1 MKITKVDIYMLD
13 ATAQRA
19 SRRPI
24 CCRVWTDE
32 GFYGDGEA
40 GIAFDYAAP
49 AGIGILWVSPVTVIS
64 RLRSTCG
71 DRHAPGYLPS
81 GHRKRSYA
89 YR

>member
-49 AGIGILWVSPVTVIS
+49 AGIGMLRISPVWSSEKILCVQMS
-64 RLRSTCG
+64 CG
-71 DRHAPGYLPS
+71 RECL
-81 GHRKRSYA
+81 K
-89 YR
+89 

>member
-40 GIAFDYAAP
+40 GIAFDYA
-49 AGIGILWVSPVTVIS
+49 
-64 RLRSTCG
+64 STCG
-71 DRHAPGYLPS
+71 DRHAPGISPVWSSENILCVQMS
-81 GHRKRSYA
+81 CGRECLK
-89 YR
+89 

>member
-49 AGIGILWVSPVTVIS
+49 AGTACSRISPVWSSEKILCVQMS
-64 RLRSTCG
+64 CG
-71 DRHAPGYLPS
+71 RECL
-81 GHRKRSYA
+81 K
-89 YR
+89 